1 MSYLDGETVLI
12 ATLMLICAVLVSL
25 AFGVLLAYGLCLLLF
40 RLFVAHAVSVAQRRV
55 RPATA
60 SVQG

>member
-1 MSYLDGETVLI
+1 MLRRDGETVLI

-40 RLFVAHAVSVAQRRV
+40 RLFVAHAVAVAQRQV
-55 RPATA
+55 PSATA
-60 SVQG
+60 SFQG

>member
-1 MSYLDGETVLI
+1 LRGETVLI

-40 RLFVAHAVSVAQRRV
+40 RLFVAHAVSVAQSRV
-55 RPATA
+55 LVATA
-60 SVQG
+60 PLQR

>member
-1 MSYLDGETVLI
+1 MI

-40 RLFVAHAVSVAQRRV
+40 RLFLAHAVSVAQRRIA
-55 RPATA
+55 PATA
-60 SVQG
+60 PVQG